1 VCCQAALGIW
11 TSGWWWRSSGRDG
24 WRAMT
29 RRRRRLA
36 SRRLLLRRCGG
47 HGGVGVGMG
56 GRADRHDGGQGP
68 VGLAVAA
75 AVEPLADHLPGGGGD
90 GWCRG
95 VIAPARVVSSACG
108 WLASAAKNWMR
119 WALARRA
126 CTVAW
131 CSGDL
136 VGRVRGLARCW
147 SWLVVWGRRAWLLAP
162 GERRR
167 SAPRAGRWRPPSGG
181 RAGRVL
187 TSARGASRSPRRRG
201 MAGRCWPAPRGRL
214 GRRPARRCWRRCDWL
229 AAWSAHLQDPLAA
242 LGRRHRQ
249 ASAEATRSLDRPQ
262 AMANNLTVSKVEQLL
277 VARGVGTGG
286 GWVRTPAEVGDGG
299 RGQVARWV
307 STPTGAVDGRCQHGH
322 CGRPPW
328 TGRPWSASAGRRHRA
343 AGP

>member
-1 VCCQAALGIW
+1 
-11 TSGWWWRSSGRDG
+11 
-24 WRAMT
+24 
-29 RRRRRLA
+29 
-36 SRRLLLRRCGG
+36 
-47 HGGVGVGMG
+47 MG

-108 WLASAAKNWMR
+108 WLASAAKSWMR

-181 RAGRVL
+181 RAGRVF

-201 MAGRCWPAPRGRL
+201 MAGRCWPGASRAARAASSASLLAPLRLAGRLVGWEEAPR
-214 GRRPARRCWRRCDWL
+214 
-229 AAWSAHLQDPLAA
+229 
-242 LGRRHRQ
+242 
-249 ASAEATRSLDRPQ
+249 DR
-262 AMANNLTVSKVEQLL
+262 TV
-277 VARGVGTGG
+277 TG
-286 GWVRTPAEVGDGG
+286 
-299 RGQVARWV
+299 
-307 STPTGAVDGRCQHGH
+307 PTLPG
-322 CGRPPW
+322 W
-328 TGRPWSASAGRRHRA
+328 TGC
-343 AGP
+343 